1 MKPARHP
8 IALIARALLLFVF
21 LPKSG
26 LQAQQ
31 AEEKTPPPSATSA
44 PAPVQPPASKTTI
57 SAPKIVLPAA
67 PPPST
72 PLSLTPENQQLM
84 LLPQFSKP
92 DNEEKPLADLPEFDL
107 TTRKPDEPKPDGPNR
122 TEEAALQL
130 ARRIRFREVKAQA
143 LITPEV
149 RASLE
154 ASRRASSDREL
165 RSSLRKYYELLFSQ
179 MLSLDPSLEPLLEEQ
194 KKRALAP
201 LKQSIGPESRPAEA
215 FANP

>member
-8 IALIARALLLFVF
+8 IAIIAPALLLLVF
-21 LPKSG
+21 LPKLG

-31 AEEKTPPPSATSA
+31 SEGKI
-44 PAPVQPPASKTTI
+44 PPASVTPAPASVQPTSI
-57 SAPKIVLPAA
+57 NSPKIILPAV
-67 PPPST
+67 PPSSA

-84 LLPQFSKP
+84 LLPQFSRP
-92 DNEEKPLADLPEFDL
+92 ENGEKPLADLPEFDL
-107 TTRKPDEPKPDGPNR
+107 TTRKPEEPKPDGPNR

-143 LITPEV
+143 LIIPEV

-165 RSSLRKYYELLFSQ
+165 RSSLRKHYELLFAQ
-179 MLSLDPSLEPLLEEQ
+179 MLALDPSLEPLLDEN
-194 KKRALAP
+194 KKRTLAP
-201 LKQSIGPESRPAEA
+201 LKQSIGPESRPSEA
-215 FANP
+215 FGNP